1 MYTLYA
7 PTMQET
13 PVLLLG
19 LEDPLGKGKD
29 THSSILA

>member
-7 PTMQET
+7 LTVQET

-19 LEDPLGKGKD
+19 LEDPLGRGKD
-29 THSSILA
+29 THSSILT